1 VEIELEKIEED
12 PWVFQV
18 TLLEDDTNLGEY
30 VVSMSGEEYR
40 RYAGSEEPGE
50 VVQASLRFLLDREAP
65 EMILD
70 RFSLSQIEGFFPEYP
85 SKLPSYL

>member
-1 VEIELEKIEED
+1 MEIALEQLEEE
-12 PWVFQV
+12 PWVYAV

-30 VVSMSGEEYR
+30 VVTMTGDEYR
-40 RYAGSEEPGE
+40 KYGGAEEPDE

-70 RFSLSQIEGFFPEYP
+70 RFTLAQIEGYFPEYP
-85 SKLPSYL
+85 DKLPDYF